1 VGESG
6 EGTQFHYIGS
16 AVLCFVVIFLCHVS
30 LLLPLRITDARS
42 SLPRLLSSSH
52 TFLSPSP
59 GVLSL
64 ASSPLFLHRRP
75 FFLRSLPTA
84 KSEKAL
90 FSPFNIFFPSSGLNV
105 FLPPSIPAKFLAPR
119 FFFFLQK
126 VRLPLFSASTLSPEL
141 LCSARSFSSGT
152 HQIKRARAEE
162 EKPPKKIEVGK
173 RKI

>member
-1 VGESG
+1 LQPPCPVSDSG
-6 EGTQFHYIGS
+6 ISRDFSQLSPRSLPNSTKTFPLHAQTAPPTQFRPSRAQPRTCRGSGGVGRGHPISAISVIYIGS

-90 FSPFNIFFPSSGLNV
+90 FSPFNIFFPLRG
-105 FLPPSIPAKFLAPR
+105 
-119 FFFFLQK
+119 
-126 VRLPLFSASTLSPEL
+126 
-141 LCSARSFSSGT
+141 
-152 HQIKRARAEE
+152 
-162 EKPPKKIEVGK
+162 
-173 RKI
+173 